1 MHSINCPGRIRSVL
15 SAKSRSQRAGSAFPQ
30 QARVGRTFSRSN
42 RMLFVLLA
50 VLIAAARLSGQAV
63 VVPPPASRFV
73 IVLDAAHGGDDTG
86 AHLSDGQLEKSATL
100 ALSVRLRSLLSARGI
115 QVVTT
120 RESDQSINLT
130 HRAEIANRA
139 GAQACLTLHFAE
151 AGTGVHLFASSLAP
165 AQPTRFA
172 AWKTAQA
179 AWITRSLTLAGALN
193 SALMHDGF
201 KVTLAR
207 PPLPGVDSETCPA
220 IVLELAPERDS
231 DHKIKSE
238 PDQPEYQARIAT
250 SLANAL
256 LAWRTEGRQ
265 P

>member
-1 MHSINCPGRIRSVL
+1 M
-15 SAKSRSQRAGSAFPQ
+15 
-30 QARVGRTFSRSN
+30 
-42 RMLFVLLA
+42 
-50 VLIAAARLSGQAV
+50 
-63 VVPPPASRFV
+63 
-73 IVLDAAHGGDDTG
+73 
-86 AHLSDGQLEKSATL
+86 
-100 ALSVRLRSLLSARGI
+100 
-115 QVVTT
+115 
-120 RESDQSINLT
+120 
-130 HRAEIANRA
+130 
-139 GAQACLTLHFAE
+139 
-151 AGTGVHLFASSLAP
+151 
-165 AQPTRFA
+165 
-172 AWKTAQA
+172 
-179 AWITRSLTLAGALN
+179 AGALN
-193 SALMHDGF
+193 SALVHDGF